1 MEDEDATFEE
11 VMDEIKEF
19 RDKRD
24 WKQFHTPKNLPM
36 AIATEAGEL
45 MEHFLWDTQ
54 EKAEEKA
61 RSENNLEEIRDELA
75 DILIFSFLMAET
87 LDGDVAELMMDKLD
101 KNKEKYPEEKAKGN
115 SKKYTEHQGK

>member
-1 MEDEDATFEE
+1 MEDEDVTFEE
-11 VMDEIKEF
+11 VMEEIKKF

-54 EKAEEKA
+54 KRAEEKA
-61 RSENNLEEIRDELA
+61 KSEDKIEEIRDELA

-87 LDGDVAELMMDKLD
+87 LDEDVSDLMTDKLD
-101 KNKEKYPEEKAKGN
+101 KNKEKYPEERARGN
-115 SKKYTEHQGK
+115 SKKYTEL